1 MTDTGLNETAAPK
14 PPDARGP
21 ILRTGIYTGALLI
34 LVMWAALVAA
44 NRIASLE
51 PYALERNAVSYS
63 LFLLFMLIPVAR
75 FWNRPSRMFASATI
89 AWVLF
94 AATYEAAR
102 MVFHNLFD
110 SLRHTPL
117 SVLMEGMLLYGLCA
131 VGSWV
136 VEMIVHA
143 RRHSIEPARKP
154 VREAARHIR

>member
-1 MTDTGLNETAAPK
+1 MTDTGFTATIAPK
-14 PPDARGP
+14 PHDARGP
-21 ILRTGIYTGALLI
+21 ILRAGIYTGALLI
-34 LVMWAALVAA
+34 IVMWAALVAA
-44 NRIASLE
+44 NRMVSLE

-75 FWNRPSRMFASATI
+75 FWNRPSWMFASAII

-94 AATYEAAR
+94 AATYEAAGV
-102 MVFHNLFD
+102 VFRNLFD

-117 SVLMEGMLLYGLCA
+117 LVLMEGMVLYGICA

>member
-1 MTDTGLNETAAPK
+1 MTDPVSIEKIPSE
-14 PPDARGP
+14 PHARGP

-44 NRIASLE
+44 NRMAVLE

-63 LFLLFMLIPVAR
+63 LFLLLMLIPAAR
-75 FWNRPSRMFASATI
+75 FWNRPFRMFASATI

-94 AATYEAAR
+94 AATYEAAG
-102 MVFHNLFD
+102 MVFRNLFD
-110 SLRHTPL
+110 SLRHSPL
-117 SVLMEGMLLYGLCA
+117 LVLMEGIFVYGLFA

-136 VEMIVHA
+136 MGMALHA
-143 RRHSIEPARKP
+143 RHHPIAPTRKP